1 MKRLVFVFLLL
12 AAWALSAQE
21 RMSDLDQ
28 AYEDAR
34 VECTA
39 LKDLEARR
47 EEGREPLPGER
58 LGTVAR
64 KSQSGK
70 SQPGTVAGNSRLA
83 EQYFAR
89 QEMLDQDLESA
100 RERCE
105 QAKKRWND
113 LK

>member
-12 AAWALSAQE
+12 AASAVTAQE
-21 RMSDLDQ
+21 RMSDLDK

-39 LKDLEARR
+39 LKDVEARR
-47 EEGREPLPGER
+47 EQGREPLPGER
-58 LGTVAR
+58 R
-64 KSQSGK
+64 
-70 SQPGTVAGNSRLA
+70 GTVAGKSRLT
-83 EQYFAR
+83 EKYFTR
-89 QEMLDQDLESA
+89 QAMLEQDLESA

-105 QAKKRWND
+105 QAMKRWND

>member
-12 AAWALSAQE
+12 AASAVTAQVPT
-21 RMSDLDQ
+21 SDLDK

-39 LKDLEARR
+39 LKDVEARR
-47 EEGREPLPGER
+47 EQGREPLPGER
-58 LGTVAR
+58 LGTV
-64 KSQSGK
+64 SG
-70 SQPGTVAGNSRLA
+70 TSRLTGKYFERQA
-83 EQYFAR
+83 MLEQA
-89 QEMLDQDLESA
+89 LERA

-105 QAKKRWND
+105 QAMKRWND

>member
-12 AAWALSAQE
+12 AASAASAQE

-39 LKDLEARR
+39 LQDVEARR
-47 EEGREPLPGER
+47 EQGREPLPGER
-58 LGTVAR
+58 LGTVA
-64 KSQSGK
+64 GK
-70 SQPGTVAGNSRLA
+70 SRLT
-83 EQYFAR
+83 EKYFAR
-89 QEMLDQDLESA
+89 QAMLEQELASA
-100 RERCE
+100 RERCD
-105 QAKKRWND
+105 QAMKRWND

>member
-12 AAWALSAQE
+12 AASAVTAQ
-21 RMSDLDQ
+21 SDLDK

-39 LKDLEARR
+39 LKDAEARR
-47 EEGREPLPGER
+47 EQGREPLPGER
-58 LGTVAR
+58 LGTVA
-64 KSQSGK
+64 
-70 SQPGTVAGNSRLA
+70 GTSRLTEKYFERQA
-83 EQYFAR
+83 MLEQ
-89 QEMLDQDLESA
+89 ELERA

-105 QAKKRWND
+105 QATKRWND

>member
-47 EEGREPLPGER
+47 EQAREPLPGER
-58 LGTVAR
+58 LGTVA
-64 KSQSGK
+64 GK
-70 SQPGTVAGNSRLA
+70 SRLT
-83 EQYFAR
+83 EKYFAR
-89 QEMLDQDLESA
+89 QAMLDQDLGSA
-100 RERCE
+100 RERCD
-105 QAKKRWND
+105 QAVRRWND

>member
-12 AAWALSAQE
+12 AASAVSAQE
-21 RMSDLDQ
+21 RMSDLDK

-39 LKDLEARR
+39 LEDAEARR
-47 EEGREPLPGER
+47 EQGREPLPGER

-64 KSQSGK
+64 KS
-70 SQPGTVAGNSRLA
+70 RLT
-83 EQYFAR
+83 EKYFER
-89 QEMLDQDLESA
+89 QAMLDQELERA

-105 QAKKRWND
+105 QAMKRWND

>member
-12 AAWALSAQE
+12 AATALSAQE

-58 LGTVAR
+58 LGTV
-64 KSQSGK
+64 SGK
-70 SQPGTVAGNSRLA
+70 SRLT
-83 EQYFAR
+83 EKYFAR
-89 QEMLDQDLESA
+89 QAMLEQDLESA

>member
-12 AAWALSAQE
+12 AASAVTAQE
-21 RMSDLDQ
+21 RMSDLDK

-39 LKDLEARR
+39 LQDVEARR
-47 EEGREPLPGER
+47 EQGREPLPGER
-58 LGTVAR
+58 LGTVA
-64 KSQSGK
+64 GK
-70 SQPGTVAGNSRLA
+70 SRLT
-83 EQYFAR
+83 QNYFER
-89 QEMLDQDLESA
+89 QAMLDQELERA

-105 QAKKRWND
+105 QAMKRWND

>member
-1 MKRLVFVFLLL
+1 VKRLVFVFLLL
-12 AAWALSAQE
+12 AASALSAQE

-34 VECTA
+34 VECNA

-47 EEGREPLPGER
+47 EQEREPLPGER
-58 LGTVAR
+58 I
-64 KSQSGK
+64 
-70 SQPGTVAGNSRLA
+70 GTVAGKSRLTA
-83 EQYFAR
+83 KYFER
-89 QEMLDQDLESA
+89 QAMLEQDLESA

-105 QAKKRWND
+105 QATKRWND

>member
-12 AAWALSAQE
+12 AASALSAQE
-21 RMSDLDQ
+21 PMSDLDQ

-34 VECTA
+34 VECAA

-58 LGTVAR
+58 LGTVAGKNR
-64 KSQSGK
+64 SGK
-70 SQPGTVAGNSRLA
+70 SRLT
-83 EQYFAR
+83 ERYFAR
-89 QEMLDQDLESA
+89 QAMLDQELESA

-105 QAKKRWND
+105 QAMKRWND

>member
-12 AAWALSAQE
+12 AASAVTAQE
-21 RMSDLDQ
+21 RMSDLDK

-47 EEGREPLPGER
+47 EQGREPLPGER
-58 LGTVAR
+58 IGIVA
-64 KSQSGK
+64 GK
-70 SQPGTVAGNSRLA
+70 SHRSRLTEKYFERQA
-83 EQYFAR
+83 MLEQ
-89 QEMLDQDLESA
+89 ELERA

-105 QAKKRWND
+105 QAMKRWND

>member
-12 AAWALSAQE
+12 AASAVTAQE
-21 RMSDLDQ
+21 RMSDLDK

-39 LKDLEARR
+39 LKDVASLFT
-47 EEGREPLPGER
+47 PGER
-58 LGTVAR
+58 LGTVA
-64 KSQSGK
+64 GK
-70 SQPGTVAGNSRLA
+70 SRLT
-83 EQYFAR
+83 QNYFER
-89 QEMLDQDLESA
+89 QAMLDQELERA

-105 QAKKRWND
+105 QAMKRWND